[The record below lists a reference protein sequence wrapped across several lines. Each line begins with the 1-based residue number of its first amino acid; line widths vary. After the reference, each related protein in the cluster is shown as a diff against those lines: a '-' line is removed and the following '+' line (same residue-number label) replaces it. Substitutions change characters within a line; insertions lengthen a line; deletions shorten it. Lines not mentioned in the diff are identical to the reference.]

1 MMLPFYDTA
10 FESSVED
17 PTPMTGACS
26 WMILFCTTF
35 FSLTLAFWR
44 IIADYGMGLMEC
56 CNFFLLNNALT

>member
-17 PTPMTGACS
+17 PTPVTCACS

-35 FSLTLAFWR
+35 FNPR
-44 IIADYGMGLMEC
+44 ILENYRGLWSGIDGMLQL
-56 CNFFLLNNALT
+56 FFIE